1 MRNTFILYFTQ
12 FALLALLMQGTDGLE
27 TLETSTDFIDFAE
40 SSAQQMQEDG
50 DVLVGGGDVQEY
62 VEDEVSPLQ
71 NTLHEVRDE
80 VLQLRR
86 DLEPLLESLP
96 VIVEGTP
103 RPNVAAQAFVAQ
115 QGQLMVQGVAGSV
128 PVSVPVKSGVAPPPP
143 RVRPTK
149 PAVAAKFPV
158 PP

>member
-1 MRNTFILYFTQ
+1 MRNTFILYSTQ

-27 TLETSTDFIDFAE
+27 TLENSTDFIDFAE
-40 SSAQQMQEDG
+40 SSADQMH
-50 DVLVGGGDVQEY
+50 EY
-62 VEDEVSPLQ
+62 VEDEESPMES
-71 NTLHEVRDE
+71 TLNEVRQE

-103 RPNVAAQAFVAQ
+103 RPNIAAQAFVAQ
-115 QGQLMVQGVAGSV
+115 QGQLMVQGVASSV